1 MPLLNLSLSREIA
14 FDSFKEIME
23 AKKKPEDLL
32 DGFYKNY
39 GSKLKRIDRN
49 FIKEIVYGSLRWY
62 KKLYWILQNTSKRDL
77 DKSSWEIK
85 AALVLGTYQIYYMD
99 KVPDRAAVNE
109 SVEYIRKRGQASAC
123 SFVNGILRQIARRGF
138 VLNLSSILGVCP
150 RPGAASYSAT
160 NSYVIQFSRALN
172 MELRH
177 TGVRVTTVCPGTA
190 DTASMD
196 APVPVKSRRGEER
209 FRIAGIA
216 VDRMFAGPTVAATT
230 CRNRLFLLWLRPM
243 RWLDR
248 MRALFYKRSP
258 QLSVA
263 DSGEPVEETP
273 LEA

>member
-1 MPLLNLSLSREIA
+1 METKKYALITGASAGIGEALAFELASCGYHLLLVARRRKDLERVCRETSA
-14 FDSFKEIME
+14 LYGVE
-23 AKKKPEDLL
+23 AEAIVQDLL
-32 DGFYKNY
+32 EDGAVDRIMDR
-39 GSKLKRIDRN
+39 LKEAAIVPLILVNNAAQAATGAFENIAIDRQVDVLMLN
-49 FIKEIVYGSLRWY
+49 MVRLTELTHA
-62 KKLYWILQNTSKRDL
+62 ILPLMLER
-77 DKSSWEIK
+77 
-85 AALVLGTYQIYYMD
+85 
-99 KVPDRAAVNE
+99 
-109 SVEYIRKRGQASAC
+109 SA
-123 SFVNGILRQIARRGF
+123 GY